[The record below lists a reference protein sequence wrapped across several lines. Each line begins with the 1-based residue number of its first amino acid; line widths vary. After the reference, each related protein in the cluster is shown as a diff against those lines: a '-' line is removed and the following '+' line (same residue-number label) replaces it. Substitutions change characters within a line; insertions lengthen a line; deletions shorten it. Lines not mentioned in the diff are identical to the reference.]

1 MLQYVGK
8 GLKGVLSGLTCG
20 LFFVLCFEKKAAFG
34 TVGGGLLS
42 DRWLGAPPPS
52 REQLST
58 GT

>member
-8 GLKGVLSGLTCG
+8 GVLPGLTCG
-20 LFFVLCFEKKAAFG
+20 LFFFVFFPEKKAAFG